1 MKLSSAM
8 LCDAAKARD
17 GLLYVIGGGVTRIQR
32 QSYPADFQCSLALV
46 IDVHQSE
53 MSRPHELEVLIQ
65 DEDGER
71 LVAAKGGFQLSGA
84 DLMVGEHV
92 LLPFTLDIK
101 GKLAKP
107 GAYSIE
113 VLIDGTHHRTIQFW
127 GVQ

>member
-1 MKLSSAM
+1 MQLSSAM

-17 GLLYVIGGGVTRIQR
+17 GLLYVIGGGITRIQR
-32 QSYPADFQCSLALV
+32 QTYPADLQCSLALV

-53 MSRPHELEVLIQ
+53 LGRPHELEVLIQ

-71 LVAAKGGFQLSGA
+71 LVAAKGGFQLAGA

-101 GKLAKP
+101 GKLAEP

-113 VLIDGTHHRTIQFW
+113 ILIDGTHQRTIQFW